1 MMAASCSLHSLTLL
15 PLCTASHCVRTLCR
29 RSFIM
34 YNTMAACSWWT
45 WLLHFT
51 MVILGGFLIANLTIA
66 VIYINFNKNFAES
79 KQQAKGG

>member
-1 MMAASCSLHSLTLL
+1 
-15 PLCTASHCVRTLCR
+15 
-29 RSFIM
+29 M

-79 KQQAKGG
+79 KQQAKGDRLKSTRSNLP

>member
-1 MMAASCSLHSLTLL
+1 
-15 PLCTASHCVRTLCR
+15 
-29 RSFIM
+29 M

-51 MVILGGFLIANLTIA
+51 MVILGGFLLVNLTIA

-79 KQQAKGG
+79 KKQAKGSKATCDCRAGGLSVRHRCFICHALRSR